1 MKKRL
6 LLITALILL
15 LSFCLQG
22 CSAIIDA
29 FEALENASPTYTSY
43 ERPTYSGTEPIPYSE
58 YTRPFSPRLEP
69 VIFSRMEYVRPDAD
83 ALRSELE
90 DIGAMPENASDTDDV
105 IAAYDTAYD
114 HYVHFY
120 TMSNLVYIL
129 YTIDLNN
136 ATYETEYLWCEEQ
149 TPLVEQALED
159 CHRALA
165 ASTMRSALEQDYFGT
180 GFFESYD
187 GEGVYSNPR
196 VVELLQQEA
205 DLQAQYMAMT
215 SDMTVTY
222 EGREVLISDALAEAT
237 DIDTYFTLIDLY
249 CEKYNP
255 IASDLFIRLVKARR
269 ALAQEL
275 GYETYADYA
284 YAETYYRDYTPAQAE
299 QYLADVRTELVPLFD
314 SYTSYSLPE
323 MDMDQI
329 MMLLEGTMNT
339 LGHEMQTA
347 YGFMKDYELYDISS
361 SSSKMPGSYE
371 TYLEEYEAP
380 FLYVS
385 PKGTMADLLTAAHE
399 FGHFTDGFVNCNL
412 TDSTDVA
419 EVFSQALEYLTLN
432 AAEISTAHRQLLHRS
447 KMNDALL
454 TFLSQACY
462 YDFECRV
469 FALPDEELTA
479 ENINALFLQCNREY
493 GMATEGF
500 ENYDSMGWFDVQHF
514 FVAPYYMIS
523 YCVSN
528 DLALQV
534 YALEQQETGA
544 GLEKYSDMLYSAAY
558 ATPLAFADDCGLTS
572 PFAAGRVAQLAQ
584 FLKGEL
590 Q

>member
-6 LLITALILL
+6 LLVTALILL

-22 CSAIIDA
+22 CSALADA
-29 FEALENASPTYTSY
+29 FKALENAAPSYAPY
-43 ERPTYSGTEPIPYSE
+43 ERPTYSGSEPIPYSE
-58 YTRPFSPRLEP
+58 YTRPYMPRLEP
-69 VIFSRMEYVRPDAD
+69 VTFSQMSYTRPNAD
-83 ALRSELE
+83 ALRSEFE
-90 DIGAMPENASDTDDV
+90 EIGYLSENAFSDEV
-105 IAAYDTAYD
+105 IEAYDAAYDDYI
-114 HYVHFY
+114 HFY

-136 ATYETEYLWCEEQ
+136 ATYEAEYLWCEEQ
-149 TPLVEQALED
+149 APLVEQALED
-159 CHRALA
+159 CHRTLA
-165 ASTMRSALEQDYFGT
+165 ASALRNELEEEYFGN
-180 GFFESYD
+180 GFFDSYD

-222 EGREVLISDALAEAT
+222 EDQEVLISDALAEAT
-237 DIDTYFTLIDLY
+237 DVDTYFTLIDLY

-255 IASDLFIRLVKARR
+255 IASDLLIRLVKTRR

-284 YAETYYRDYTPAQAE
+284 YLETYYRDYTTAQAE

-323 MDMDQI
+323 MDMDQV
-329 MMLLEGTMNT
+329 MQLLEGTMNT

-361 SSSKMPGSYE
+361 STSKMPGSYE

-385 PKGTMADLLTAAHE
+385 PEGTLADLLTAAHE
-399 FGHFTDGFVNCNL
+399 FGHFTDGFVNCNM

-432 AAEISTAHRQLLHRS
+432 AADISTAQWQLLHRS
-447 KMNDALL
+447 KMNDALM

-500 ENYDSMGWFDVQHF
+500 EAYDSMGWFEVQHF
-514 FVAPYYMIS
+514 FIAPYYMIS

-534 YALEQQETGA
+534 YAMEQQETGT
-544 GLEKYSDMLYSAAY
+544 GLEKYTDMLYSAAY

-572 PFAAGRVAQLAQ
+572 PFAAGRVAELAE
-584 FLKGEL
+584 FLKGEIR
-590 Q
+590 